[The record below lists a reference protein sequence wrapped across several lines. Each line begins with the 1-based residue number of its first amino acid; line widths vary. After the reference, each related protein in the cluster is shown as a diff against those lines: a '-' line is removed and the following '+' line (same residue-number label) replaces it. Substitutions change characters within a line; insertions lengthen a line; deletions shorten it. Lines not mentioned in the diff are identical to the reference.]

1 MANVKKFSVKTESL
15 DEAACYIKDETKQ
28 YNNNITKLYSETQ
41 AMTTSAWK
49 GVASQEF
56 RTKLES
62 YRKEFEELGK
72 ELDKFADTL
81 KIQAKNYSTTE
92 TNITNAAKRL

>member
-1 MANVKKFSVKTESL
+1 MANVKKFSVKTENL
-15 DEAACYIKDETKQ
+15 DEAARYIKDETKK
-28 YNNNITKLYSETQ
+28 YNNNITKLYSEAQ

-56 RTKLES
+56 RTKLEG

-72 ELDKFADTL
+72 LLDEFSETL
-81 KIQAKNYSTTE
+81 KTQAKNYSTTE
-92 TNITNAAKRL
+92 TNIANAAKRL

>member
-15 DEAACYIKDETKQ
+15 DEAARYIKDETQK
-28 YNNNITKLYSETQ
+28 YNNNIKKLYSEAQ

-49 GVASQEF
+49 GIASQEF

-72 ELDKFADTL
+72 ELDKFADAL
-81 KIQAKNYSTTE
+81 KTQSKNYSTTE
-92 TNITNAAKRL
+92 TNIANAARRL